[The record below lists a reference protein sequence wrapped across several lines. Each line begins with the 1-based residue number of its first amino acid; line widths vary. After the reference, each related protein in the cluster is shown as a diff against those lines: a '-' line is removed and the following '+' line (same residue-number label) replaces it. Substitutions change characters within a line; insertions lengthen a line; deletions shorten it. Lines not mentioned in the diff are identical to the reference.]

1 MKYLYVGSYEHPGTD
16 EFYRFIRYK
25 YLDGKLHTLE
35 CSDTLTDWDTPHS
48 VVGGVPWGMED
59 KYATIEDFL
68 ASPLT
73 CTASSIPKFKQQ
85 YPELFI

>member
-1 MKYLYVGSYEHPGTD
+1 MKYVYVGSYEHPGTD
-16 EFYRFIRYK
+16 EFYRFLRYT
-25 YLDGKLHTLE
+25 YTDGKLNSLA
-35 CSDTLTDWDTPHS
+35 CSDTFTDWDTDHS
-48 VVGGVPWGMED
+48 VNTVPWDLES
-59 KYATIEDFL
+59 KYKIVEDFL

>member
-16 EFYRFIRYK
+16 EFYRFLRYTYTDVK
-25 YLDGKLHTLE
+25 ISALAA
-35 CSDTLTDWDTPHS
+35 SDTLSNWDTDHS
-48 VVGGVPWGMED
+48 TASTPWDMQD
-59 KYATIEDFL
+59 KYPTIEDFL